1 MQGCDLGK
9 RTGTKHNGK
18 ETMDFNGIIVG
29 AATFLI
35 IGLCHPLVI
44 KAEYYIGK
52 KSWWGFLAVGIVLA
66 GISLTIS
73 DTTLSTVFGAGAFS
87 FFWGIGEVIEQ
98 EKRVLKGW
106 FSENPRRHGYYEAL
120 RNKNVR

>member
-1 MQGCDLGK
+1 
-9 RTGTKHNGK
+9 
-18 ETMDFNGIIVG
+18 MDFNGIIVG

-106 FSENPRRHGYYEAL
+106 FPENPRRHDYYETL
-120 RNKNVR
+120 RNRNVR

>member
-1 MQGCDLGK
+1 
-9 RTGTKHNGK
+9 
-18 ETMDFNGIIVG
+18 MDFNGIIVG

-106 FSENPRRHGYYEAL
+106 FPENPRRHGYYEAL